1 MPTKGCIAVKSHR
14 GCVVHGRVRNE
25 MGACLACAH
34 GVMGSNLSRIRTHSG
49 MSHYVQSAVTPRN
62 MAIERI
68 QLHTHGD
75 DRGLLISLE
84 QQRNVPFEIRR
95 VYYIFGTRQG
105 VHRGQHAH
113 RQLNQ
118 LAVALHGSVTLL
130 LDEGQGQGPEE
141 VVLDDPSQ
149 GVLLGRMV
157 WRDLHQFSEDCV
169 LMVLADQYYDPG
181 DYILDYDEFLTE
193 ARGVSRLE
201 A

>member
-1 MPTKGCIAVKSHR
+1 
-14 GCVVHGRVRNE
+14 
-25 MGACLACAH
+25 
-34 GVMGSNLSRIRTHSG
+34 
-49 MSHYVQSAVTPRN
+49 

-113 RQLNQ
+113 RHLNQ

-157 WRDLHQFSEDCV
+157 WRDLHHFSDDCV

>member
-1 MPTKGCIAVKSHR
+1 M
-14 GCVVHGRVRNE
+14 
-25 MGACLACAH
+25 
-34 GVMGSNLSRIRTHSG
+34 
-49 MSHYVQSAVTPRN
+49 
-62 MAIERI
+62 
-68 QLHTHGD
+68 
-75 DRGLLISLE
+75 
-84 QQRNVPFEIRR
+84 
-95 VYYIFGTRQG
+95 
-105 VHRGQHAH
+105 
-113 RQLNQ
+113 
-118 LAVALHGSVTLL
+118 TLL